1 MCGDYP
7 WSTEILRARHPLLK
21 SRVRRCTEWH
31 LGEALCT
38 IVPYHVRWIS
48 LSRTHLIGSELDSS
62 HLHAHLLILLL
73 HVRHLHLFSLLSLFS
88 VPLGLLPQSVRALFA
103 TDLNIYLIEFSAL
116 IDLIE
121 PLFVIVSYSFLF
133 LR

>member
-1 MCGDYP
+1 MC
-7 WSTEILRARHPLLK
+7 
-21 SRVRRCTEWH
+21 
-31 LGEALCT
+31 
-38 IVPYHVRWIS
+38 
-48 LSRTHLIGSELDSS
+48 RTHLIGSELSSS
-62 HLHAHLLILLL
+62 HLHAHLRILLL

-116 IDLIE
+116 IDLIK

-133 LR
+133 MR